1 MTYLEAVNDV
11 LVRLREKQVTTVTQT
26 AYSSLI
32 GKFVNDA
39 KKRIEDAYNWNALSS
54 SIIVTTAGGTSNY
67 TITGSGQRFKVVDV
81 LNDTQDTRMAP
92 VPSSYMNTVKYMGT
106 QQNGAPFYYSFN
118 GVDASGDTKVDV
130 YPVPDGVYSLRFDLI
145 VPQAT
150 LTSESTVILI
160 PTDPVVQAAYALALA
175 ERGEDQG
182 LATSEAVQI
191 SRNTLSD
198 AIAIEATRHVE
209 NDAWSAV

>member
-11 LVRLREKQVTTVTQT
+11 LIRLREKQVTTVTQT

-32 GKFVNDA
+32 GKFINDA
-39 KKRIEDAYNWNALSS
+39 KKRVEDAFAWNALSS
-54 SIIVTTAGGTSNY
+54 TIVIPTVGGTSTY

-106 QQNGAPFYYSFN
+106 QQNGAPFYYAFN

-145 VPQAT
+145 IPQAT
-150 LTSESTVILI
+150 LSTEATVILV
-160 PTDPVVQAAYALALA
+160 PTEPIVQAAYALALA
-175 ERGEDQG
+175 ERGEDNG
-182 LATSEAVQI
+182 LMTSEASAI
-191 SRNTLSD
+191 YRNTLSD

-209 NDAWSAV
+209 NDSWSAV